1 MHVMTAD
8 LANIAARVRH
18 QAEALPALYSRF
30 DFDVPPER
38 WADAPGDETELGR
51 SRGVKRDPYLEDP
64 GLIARIREYTM
75 LGDAEGDAYAAL
87 MPKLGFQRTVA
98 LLVEACERGVEKVP
112 DAPAELVALIRAME
126 ARPDWVDMGL
136 VAEGAAYERN
146 ATANLAPFL
155 IRGAFIATFLNK
167 YSALPMAL
175 TGTLSHATA
184 ARRVKETATFFATTT
199 LPGALDRFGPGFK
212 AAAMVRL
219 MHSMVRVNVLSREG
233 LWDTAAY
240 GVPIPQLDQMPA
252 GLIPVYFLALEVLG
266 KGRKSFTREERGRV
280 EIARYRCFLLGLPE
294 DLLADTPEEIVRIWR
309 TRSATLRY
317 DYDDRVCGGL
327 LRATMEA
334 ELTTDRSLKARI
346 MRRLERSV
354 SRVFFVQAFLNGDTA
369 RAASVGVTVTPADRL
384 IHGATMLAL
393 VGRMAAYRVAA
404 KLPVLRDIADAR
416 LVRRIHRQLE
426 SYGRAEFTSNAAN
439 YKPATA

>member
-1 MHVMTAD
+1 MTAD
-8 LANIAARVRH
+8 LASIAARVRH
-18 QAEALPALYSRF
+18 QAEALPALYGRF
-30 DFDVPPER
+30 DFDAPPER
-38 WADAPGDETELGR
+38 WADALGDATELGR
-51 SRGVKRDPYLEDP
+51 VKGVAREPYLGDAE
-64 GLIARIREYTM
+64 LVARIREYTM
-75 LGDAEGDAYAAL
+75 LGDAQGDAYAAL
-87 MPKLGFQRTVA
+87 TPSLGFQRTVA
-98 LLVEACERGVEKVP
+98 MLVEACERGVEAIA
-112 DAPAELVALIRAME
+112 DAPPELVALIRAME
-126 ARPDWVDMGL
+126 ARPDWVDMAL

-175 TGTLSHATA
+175 TGTLSHTTA

-199 LPGALDRFGPGFK
+199 LPGALGRYGPGFK

-219 MHSMVRVNVLSREG
+219 MHSMVRVNVLSRDG
-233 LWDTAAY
+233 MWDAATY

-266 KGRKSFTREERGRV
+266 KGRKSFTREERARV

-317 DYDDRVCGGL
+317 DYDDRICGGL

-334 ELTTDRSLKARI
+334 ELSTDRSLKARFR
-346 MRRLERSV
+346 RRLERSV
-354 SRVFFVQAFLNGDTA
+354 SRVFFVQAFLNGDA
-369 RAASVGVTVTPADRL
+369 ERAASVGVTVTPADRL

-393 VGRMAAYRVAA
+393 MGRMAAYRVASR
-404 KLPVLRDIADAR
+404 LPVLREIADAR
-416 LVRRIHRQLE
+416 LVRRIHRQLDN
-426 SYGRAEFTSNAAN
+426 YGRAEFTSNAA
-439 YKPATA
+439 YYRPATA

>member
-1 MHVMTAD
+1 MTAD
-8 LANIAARVRH
+8 LASIAARVRH

-30 DFDVPPER
+30 DFDVAPER
-38 WADAPGDETELGR
+38 WADAPGDVTELGR
-51 SRGVKRDPYLEDP
+51 AKGVTRAPYLAD
-64 GLIARIREYTM
+64 GALIARIREYTM

-98 LLVEACERGVEKVP
+98 LLVEACERGVEAVE
-112 DAPAELVALIRAME
+112 DAPPELVALIRAME

-146 ATANLAPFL
+146 ATANLSPFL

-233 LWDTAAY
+233 LWDAAAY

-252 GLIPVYFLALEVLG
+252 GLIPVYFLSLEVLG
-266 KGRKSFTREERGRV
+266 KGRKSFTREERARV

-294 DLLADTPEEIVRIWR
+294 DLLADTPEEIVQIWR
-309 TRSATLRY
+309 ARSATLRY
-317 DYDDRVCGGL
+317 DYDDRICGGL

-334 ELTTDRSLKARI
+334 ELSTDRRFKARI

-354 SRVFFVQAFLNGDTA
+354 SRVFFVQAFLNGDA
-369 RAASVGVTVTPADRL
+369 ERAASVGVTVTPADRL

-404 KLPVLRDIADAR
+404 KLPVLREIADAR

-439 YKPATA
+439 YRPATA